1 MPTTVGRRYITKGK
15 QPPHNSRDV
24 RNVTLTPPKAP
35 HSTLRE
41 RDAVRQRR
49 SASRPRC
56 ARETE
61 RHEPLSALTKN
72 NADTLD
78 SDNDKMVSDR
88 AVAPVPPATCLS
100 SDHTGKVA

>member
-1 MPTTVGRRYITKGK
+1 MLNTLSSLRAHVSAMKPRPTL
-15 QPPHNSRDV
+15 H
-24 RNVTLTPPKAP
+24 
-35 HSTLRE
+35 E

-72 NADTLD
+72 TADTLD
-78 SDNDKMVSDR
+78 SDNDEMVCDR
-88 AVAPVPPATCLS
+88 AGAPVPPATCLS
-100 SDHTGKVA
+100 SDLTGKVA